1 LHSYAVLCYAMPLC
15 SILFHSFEI
24 HWGFLGLSG
33 LARAFCDPAAS
44 RLQAAWKSACA
55 PVQREY
61 HGISGKFMKIHSNST
76 EIHGIS
82 EWIAINPGVQASFLR
97 MRMTPRHLQPH
108 PLLPKPK
115 SSRLSDA
122 LTSRRGC
129 QRFARDIQWSLEKI
143 WGAFEQRSKVPLTCL
158 VLGLHKLHL
167 VVRLS
172 LGFVSSAKGLT

>member
-1 LHSYAVLCYAMPLC
+1 MLCLC
-15 SILFHSFEI
+15 VPFCSTPSRSIEAF
-24 HWGFLGLSG
+24 WGS
-33 LARAFCDPAAS
+33 AAWHAPS
-44 RLQAAWKSACA
+44 VTQLQAGYKRLSSACA

-61 HGISGKFMKIHSNST
+61 HENSWNIIRSNST

-129 QRFARDIQWSLEKI
+129 QRFARDIQWNLEKI
-143 WGAFEQRSKVPLTCL
+143 WGAQWHCMNLQNPVAMPNGIQLP
-158 VLGLHKLHL
+158 
-167 VVRLS
+167 
-172 LGFVSSAKGLT
+172 

>member
-1 LHSYAVLCYAMPLC
+1 MLCLFVPFCSTPSRSIEAFWGSAAWHAPSVTQLQAGYKRLEKAPVLLC
-15 SILFHSFEI
+15 SGNIM
-24 HWGFLGLSG
+24 
-33 LARAFCDPAAS
+33 
-44 RLQAAWKSACA
+44 
-55 PVQREY
+55 EY
-61 HGISGKFMKIHSNST
+61 HENSWKFIAIPT